1 MDEITTFAVYRE
13 NTFGYIRGDMD
24 KAFLRLWVI
33 AVDYMRGGE
42 PLDIN
47 GVKLVNKSDIR
58 VATLS
63 DFNYFRISSKGY
75 IDNPM
80 YVIGK

>member
-1 MDEITTFAVYRE
+1 MDEITTFVVYRE

-24 KAFLRLWVI
+24 KAFLRLWVM

-63 DFNYFRISSKGY
+63 DFNHFRISSKGY

>member
-1 MDEITTFAVYRE
+1 MDNITTFVVCRE
-13 NTFGYIRGDMD
+13 NTFGYIRDDID
-24 KAFLRLWVI
+24 KAFLRLWVM
-33 AVDYMRGGE
+33 AVDYLCGGE

-47 GVKLVNKSDIR
+47 GVRLVNKSDIR

-63 DFNYFRISSKGY
+63 DFEHFRISSKGY

-80 YVIGK
+80 YVIDK